1 MPDERSTP
9 AWLDAELACREADV
23 ARIAA
28 AVVELESHPGLRLL
42 TAEGTSG
49 RTAARW
55 RAVRAVRDRL
65 WREVGLHRAAVEAA
79 REVRDRRSR
88 PGEREW
94 AELHRLLVAPSVE
107 VERTPVA
114 LAERGL
120 TDERER
126 VSLVAVPALQDRL
139 EQAFAQVRD
148 LVVECAEAHDRAV
161 AALVAP
167 AERLA
172 AARAALPALAPP
184 PGDPDAA
191 ALDAA
196 TAGLAAVVAG
206 VTADPLT
213 PPDPRALAA
222 AGAVADRIE
231 RRLAGRGPADPAAPS
246 AEPGTVPVV
255 PGPAAPAAALDA
267 ALADLRDA
275 ALAAPRAQRAAEAA
289 VVGPLPALPPDPVPG
304 MTARRAA
311 LDRVAD
317 PAERAARA
325 EALRRDAVDATAGL
339 RAAAAFARGLLERR
353 EELAGRLARYRER
366 AAGLGLSEDPEL
378 RALDARA
385 ERELA
390 ARPCDLAA
398 ASTALGEYRR
408 VLRGERT
415 A

>member
-55 RAVRAVRDRL
+55 RALRAVRDRL

-126 VSLVAVPALQDRL
+126 VSLVAVPALQERL
-139 EQAFAQVRD
+139 EHAFAQVRD
-148 LVVECAEAHDRAV
+148 LVVECAEAHDRAL

-184 PGDPDAA
+184 PGDPD
-191 ALDAA
+191 
-196 TAGLAAVVAG
+196 
-206 VTADPLT
+206 
-213 PPDPRALAA
+213 
-222 AGAVADRIE
+222 
-231 RRLAGRGPADPAAPS
+231 
-246 AEPGTVPVV
+246 
-255 PGPAAPAAALDA
+255 
-267 ALADLRDA
+267 
-275 ALAAPRAQRAAEAA
+275 
-289 VVGPLPALPPDPVPG
+289 
-304 MTARRAA
+304 
-311 LDRVAD
+311 
-317 PAERAARA
+317 
-325 EALRRDAVDATAGL
+325 
-339 RAAAAFARGLLERR
+339 
-353 EELAGRLARYRER
+353 
-366 AAGLGLSEDPEL
+366 
-378 RALDARA
+378 
-385 ERELA
+385 
-390 ARPCDLAA
+390 
-398 ASTALGEYRR
+398 
-408 VLRGERT
+408 
-415 A
+415 